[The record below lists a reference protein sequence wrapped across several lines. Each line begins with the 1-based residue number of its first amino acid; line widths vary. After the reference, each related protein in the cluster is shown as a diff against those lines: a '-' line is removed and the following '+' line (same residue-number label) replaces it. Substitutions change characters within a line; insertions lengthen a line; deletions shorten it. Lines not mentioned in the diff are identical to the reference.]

1 MRRIIILI
9 SIIGVLEMDKQS
21 TTSLIVPVIKRNKHR
36 LTVVTRKQIL
46 YSKALFE
53 HGDEV
58 LIEHHGEQYS
68 LRLTSNDK
76 LILTK

>member
-1 MRRIIILI
+1 MRLIIILI

-53 HGDEV
+53 QGTR
-58 LIEHHGEQYS
+58 Y
-68 LRLTSNDK
+68 
-76 LILTK
+76 